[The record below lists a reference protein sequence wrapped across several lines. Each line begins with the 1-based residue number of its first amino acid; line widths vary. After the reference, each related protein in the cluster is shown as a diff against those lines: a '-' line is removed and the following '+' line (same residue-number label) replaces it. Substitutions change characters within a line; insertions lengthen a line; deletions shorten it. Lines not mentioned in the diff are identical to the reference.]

1 MKTILTYS
9 VLFVSV
15 WAFAQKK
22 DRHLAKGN
30 EALAQ
35 KQYAEAEVEYRLSQ
49 NVTPGKAPATY
60 NLGNTI
66 YTLDLPEEAG
76 FAFKKAIKEAK
87 TYTQK
92 HRAYHN
98 LGNVLMKLKN
108 YQGAVEAYKQALIN
122 NPKDEETR
130 YNYAL
135 ARLYLKNNPPKNGG
149 GKDDKKDQK
158 KDQKDQQ
165 KQNQQQNK
173 QNKQDKKD
181 QGDQNK
187 DQQKQPGDKQKDQG
201 QGDQPKPQPR
211 PQGASKQRIENI
223 LNAINNEEK
232 KVQDKVKEKAKAQ
245 PVQPEKDW

>member
-1 MKTILTYS
+1 MRTLLTYCL
-9 VLFVSV
+9 LFVSV
-15 WAFAQKK
+15 CVVAQKK

-30 EALAQ
+30 EALAG
-35 KQYAEAEVEYRLSQ
+35 KQYDDAEVEYRLSQ
-49 NVTPGKAPATY
+49 NVAPGKAPATY

-66 YTLDLPEEAG
+66 YTLNLPEEAG
-76 FAFKKAIKEAK
+76 YVYTKAIKEAK

-92 HRAYHN
+92 HKAYHN
-98 LGNVLMKLKN
+98 LGNVYMKLKN
-108 YQGAVEAYKQALIN
+108 YQAAVNAYKMALVN
-122 NPKDEETR
+122 NPDDEQTR

-149 GKDDKKDQK
+149 GKDNKKDQN
-158 KDQKDQQ
+158 KDQQ
-165 KQNQQQNK
+165 KQNQQQKN
-173 QNKQDKKD
+173 QQDKQDKKD

-187 DQQKQPGDKQKDQG
+187 DQQKKQGDQQKDKG

-211 PQGASKQRIENI
+211 PQGASKQRIDNI

>member
-1 MKTILTYS
+1 MKTLLTYS
-9 VLFVSV
+9 LLFVSF
-15 WAFAQKK
+15 WAVAQKK

-30 EALAQ
+30 AELKA
-35 KQYAEAEVEYRLSQ
+35 KQYAEAEAEYRLSQ
-49 NVTPGKAPATY
+49 NVAPGKVPATY
-60 NLGNTI
+60 NLANTI
-66 YTLDLPEEAG
+66 YTMNLPEEAG
-76 FAFKKAIKEAK
+76 YVYLKAIKEAK

-92 HRAYHN
+92 HQAYHN
-98 LGNVLMKLKN
+98 MGNAMMKLKN
-108 YQGAVEAYKQALIN
+108 YQGAVEAYKQALVN
-122 NPKDEETR
+122 NPNDEQTR

-135 ARLYLKNNPPKNGG
+135 ARLYLKNNPPKG

-158 KDQKDQQ
+158 KDQNKKDQQ
-165 KQNQQQNK
+165 KQDQ

-187 DQQKQPGDKQKDQG
+187 DQQKKPGDKQKDKG
-201 QGDQPKPQPR
+201 EGDQPKPQPR